1 MTRLSHAFFG
11 GRRPHAAVRLFSA
24 SAADAETLDQRLV
37 SRFVVLLHVIEQG
50 ATLRDHFEQAAARMV
65 VLDMGF
71 EMASQVGDP
80 LGEDGH
86 LNLRRT
92 RIAGLQCIVFDER
105 GLALGGDRHRYVLN
119 VAASRTRLLGAAEPG
134 CRPGRSMRPGGTR
147 TGGLYRIR
155 RAAPEGLWP
164 RVPLPLSR
172 ERARVRVRAASQN
185 LKGL

>member
-1 MTRLSHAFFG
+1 
-11 GRRPHAAVRLFSA
+11 
-24 SAADAETLDQRLV
+24 
-37 SRFVVLLHVIEQG
+37 
-50 ATLRDHFEQAAARMV
+50 MV

-105 GLALGGDRHRYVLN
+105 GLALDGDRHRYVLN

-134 CRPGRSMRPGGTR
+134 CRPGRSKRPGGTR

-164 RVPLPLSR
+164 RVPSPAHPGDGWGEGARRFPKL
-172 ERARVRVRAASQN
+172 ERAVIRRHCPSKTGVSR
-185 LKGL
+185 